1 MGLYA
6 TVGLSTRSEGASV
19 LNQRSWHADEWRLA
33 EGTAGGHIEDKR
45 ALSAA
50 SVQRLLTLRETPVV
64 YLTMD
69 GLEQGD
75 GDALLRQLPH
85 GLRCVCS
92 LRSPLRG
99 QRRSLVDPQCGS
111 DTRADTRAV

>member
-1 MGLYA
+1 
-6 TVGLSTRSEGASV
+6 V

-33 EGTAGGHIEDKR
+33 EGVAGGRLQDKDS
-45 ALSAA
+45 LSAA
-50 SVQRLLTLRETPVV
+50 SVKRLLTLRDTPVV

-85 GLRCVCS
+85 SLTCALPFPS
-92 LRSPLRG
+92 LR
-99 QRRSLVDPQCGS
+99 
-111 DTRADTRAV
+111 